1 MKQKLTEKKVKVIM
15 GLFEET
21 ELTDTEIGNIF
32 DISRE
37 QINQIRNGR
46 RWTDVTGYLTPDIKK
61 LIEEDALK
69 ALKEIREIQ
78 RERELRSNDFR
89 DYGKPKEEYKDK
101 YYDLIQ
107 SIKELL

>member
-21 ELTDTEIGNIF
+21 ELTDREIGNIF

-61 LIEEDALK
+61 LIEEDALET
-69 ALKEIREIQ
+69 LKEIRA